1 MTVVKLVL
9 WKVYFIIVW
18 NFLANRWSS
27 SEIYKHRPNMDDIE
41 KNEITKKLV
50 IGEFSRS
57 HDQYKDLMSQ
67 FFELNVNYL
76 TLNRNFNFNL
86 FIFRSSFK
94 SSIQNKFELSSLS
107 ELFTNFYSI
116 KFELKIIYDE
126 LESGT
131 KPNQILSNCG

>member
-1 MTVVKLVL
+1 
-9 WKVYFIIVW
+9 
-18 NFLANRWSS
+18 
-27 SEIYKHRPNMDDIE
+27 MDDIE